1 MSDATSYHL
10 AAWFCI
16 VSTVSPHHFILCMFK
31 PHNILSA
38 CPSIS
43 VSKLLRTLVNN
54 NKFLNCCWMDYDS
67 QQMVATMLFQSAI
80 QLSHHVCIKWIQVVT
95 CLSLRHAQT
104 LDKNGSLIDPSGTE
118 SPHVQIWL
126 ETMQVQVVDQ
136 TTHPPKCHSF
146 VALDRQISASPPARR
161 REKKERFYIYLFR
174 CYTHRHTHTHLAGT
188 GKTLKGKGERKADTN
203 NGPRPK
209 QRRGGGEQTDLQNQP
224 TRRDGPNQHRAHTW
238 TPQHIPQGHGGRI
251 RDRMG
256 D

>member
-1 MSDATSYHL
+1 
-10 AAWFCI
+10 
-16 VSTVSPHHFILCMFK
+16 
-31 PHNILSA
+31 
-38 CPSIS
+38 
-43 VSKLLRTLVNN
+43 
-54 NKFLNCCWMDYDS
+54 
-67 QQMVATMLFQSAI
+67 MVATMLFQSAI

-174 CYTHRHTHTHLAGT
+174 CYTHTDIHTHTWPEPGKPWKARGREKRTQTTGQGRNSAGGEGNKRTSRTNLHGETDLTNTGHTPEPHNTFPRGT
-188 GKTLKGKGERKADTN
+188 GEELGTEWGTSWWRKWN
-203 NGPRPK
+203 NK
-209 QRRGGGEQTDLQNQP
+209 IINE
-224 TRRDGPNQHRAHTW
+224 
-238 TPQHIPQGHGGRI
+238 
-251 RDRMG
+251 G
-256 D
+256 DPALS